1 MLKPLKKL
9 KLKIMKLKFIFTA
22 LFSFFVVTLFGQQQI
37 TNNST
42 ASTQTINSE
51 EIDTK
56 IIINE
61 SNLSEKDKEVKK
73 ILGSNKLMRT
83 EEYEKLLKEN
93 NDNIQPE

>member
-1 MLKPLKKL
+1 
-9 KLKIMKLKFIFTA
+9 MKLKFIVTA

-61 SNLSEKDKEVKK
+61 SNLSEQDKEVKK

>member
-1 MLKPLKKL
+1 
-9 KLKIMKLKFIFTA
+9 MKLKFIVTA

-56 IIINE
+56 IILNE
-61 SNLSEKDKEVKK
+61 NNLSKKDKEVRTV
-73 ILGSNKLMRT
+73 LGSNKLMRT
-83 EEYEKLLKEN
+83 EDYEKLIKEN
-93 NDNIQPE
+93 NTNIQPE